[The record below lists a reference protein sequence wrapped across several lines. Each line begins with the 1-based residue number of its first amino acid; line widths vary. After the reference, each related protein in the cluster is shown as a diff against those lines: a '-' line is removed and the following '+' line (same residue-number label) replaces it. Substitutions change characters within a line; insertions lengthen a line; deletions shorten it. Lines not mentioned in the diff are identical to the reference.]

1 MAKLIET
8 ISVQRTEILQALG
21 QHLAISLISLVIAVL
36 IAVPLAIS
44 LRDRPFLG
52 EAGLQVAGIIQTI
65 PSLALLGLLI
75 PLVGIGTVP
84 AVIALTLYAIMPIY
98 QNTYAGLKNVD
109 PNLKEA
115 AQAFGLSRFK
125 QLQRLEFP
133 LALPLILSGIRIA
146 LVMVIGTAT
155 LAAFIGAGGLGSY
168 IMLGIQQNN
177 NDYLLIGGILSA
189 ALAFICSGLLKF
201 IGKNSR
207 RIYITLA
214 LLALLGAGVGGVK
227 VYETLQPKPV
237 KVVIAGKLGSEPEI
251 LMNMYKE
258 LIKQADPK
266 AEVTLKPN
274 FGGTTFLFKALQKG
288 QIDIYPEFTGTVL
301 EALVDHDKKT
311 PSDPKETYTLAQKQL
326 SKQYDLRYLKPMAY
340 QNGYDLAVTKEFSQK
355 YNVTKLSDLARVN
368 AKVHAGFDPDFSNQE
383 DGYLGL
389 KQVYDLDFGKVS
401 VMEPALRYQAIA
413 QKKVNLVDGYT
424 TDPQVRQYDLVVL
437 KDDKNFFPPY
447 QGAPLMNEKF
457 AQANPKIV
465 QSLEKLAGKI
475 TAEEMQ
481 EMNYEVSV
489 KHQKASVVAHKYLV
503 EHGLL
508 K

>member
-8 ISVQRTEILQALG
+8 LSVQRTEILQALG
-21 QHLAISLISLVIAVL
+21 QHLAISLISLVIAIL

-207 RIYITLA
+207 RIYVTLA
-214 LLALLGAGVGGVK
+214 FLALLGAGVGSVK

-258 LIKQADPK
+258 LIEQADPK

-274 FGGTTFLFKALQKG
+274 FGGH
-288 QIDIYPEFTGTVL
+288 DIFV
-301 EALVDHDKKT
+301 
-311 PSDPKETYTLAQKQL
+311 
-326 SKQYDLRYLKPMAY
+326 
-340 QNGYDLAVTKEFSQK
+340 
-355 YNVTKLSDLARVN
+355 
-368 AKVHAGFDPDFSNQE
+368 
-383 DGYLGL
+383 
-389 KQVYDLDFGKVS
+389 
-401 VMEPALRYQAIA
+401 
-413 QKKVNLVDGYT
+413 
-424 TDPQVRQYDLVVL
+424 
-437 KDDKNFFPPY
+437 
-447 QGAPLMNEKF
+447 
-457 AQANPKIV
+457 
-465 QSLEKLAGKI
+465 
-475 TAEEMQ
+475 
-481 EMNYEVSV
+481 
-489 KHQKASVVAHKYLV
+489 
-503 EHGLL
+503 
-508 K
+508 